1 MSISFGLQ
9 SVTSVTS
16 VIAKVE
22 IETMDHDDQP
32 EIRPLP
38 ASPRCR
44 MNLSKKSAGQGTPQ
58 FSERHF
64 RMKTFGVSFNLVV
77 TNSPND
83 PDTSFNDVIAKS
95 LIVSLD
101 LGLTY
106 IDIAETSQYEE
117 TASRNR
123 GHARKSYTRAVD
135 ALEKLSFLD
144 SGHRQTLE
152 AKLAMLQARLT
163 TIS

>member
-1 MSISFGLQ
+1 M
-9 SVTSVTS
+9 
-16 VIAKVE
+16 
-22 IETMDHDDQP
+22 
-32 EIRPLP
+32 P
-38 ASPRCR
+38 AIPR
-44 MNLSKKSAGQGTPQ
+44 TPQ
-58 FSERHF
+58 FSEGHF
-64 RMKTFGVSFNLVV
+64 RLKTFGVSFDLVV

-83 PDTSFNDVIAKS
+83 LGTSFNDVIAKS

-117 TASRNR
+117 TACRAYGN
-123 GHARKSYTRAVD
+123 ARKSYTRAVD

-152 AKLAMLQARLT
+152 AKLAMLRARLT